1 MISQKVTHY
10 ADNPKLTQA
19 TLEALK
25 DWYDSGNKAVRQFSY
40 WWSNGWGDVITGT
53 STLAV
58 VGLAN
63 NLPVKRV
70 ETSNI
75 NEVNTTRVGRWMSP
89 EEYQKMLETGR
100 VQMSPD
106 GNRAYVANPADI
118 NAFGRQASPGSVYVE
133 FDVISSSIRPG
144 GTDGWGIIPGPG
156 SIFDKAGQNKGLPAI
171 VEMPKATNISIEGSK

>member
-1 MISQKVTHY
+1 
-10 ADNPKLTQA
+10 
-19 TLEALK
+19 
-25 DWYDSGNKAVRQFSY
+25 
-40 WWSNGWGDVITGT
+40 
-53 STLAV
+53 
-58 VGLAN
+58 
-63 NLPVKRV
+63 
-70 ETSNI
+70 
-75 NEVNTTRVGRWMSP
+75 
-89 EEYQKMLETGR
+89 
-100 VQMSPD
+100 MSPD